1 MLKNISSLLSPDLL
15 KILAEMGHGD
25 EIVLADSNFPAASH
39 AACLVRA
46 DGHSVPDLL
55 TAILKLFPL
64 DTFVESPAAV
74 MEPVDEVASEP
85 AVWSDYRN
93 IMNAAE
99 GREIL
104 LSRVERYQFYDRAKT
119 AYAIVA
125 TGETAIYGN
134 LILKK
139 GVIQSS

>member
-85 AVWSDYRN
+85 AVWSDYRD

-99 GREIL
+99 GRELL

>member
-1 MLKNISSLLSPDLL
+1 MKLRVSLRS
-15 KILAEMGHGD
+15 G
-25 EIVLADSNFPAASH
+25 V
-39 AACLVRA
+39 
-46 DGHSVPDLL
+46 
-55 TAILKLFPL
+55 
-64 DTFVESPAAV
+64 
-74 MEPVDEVASEP
+74 
-85 AVWSDYRN
+85 DYRN

>member
-39 AACLVRA
+39 AAFLVRA

-85 AVWSDYRN
+85 AVWSDYRD

>member
-85 AVWSDYRN
+85 AVWSDYRD